1 MLKIQDGE
9 LSKTAPTAKR
19 LFIQSNELLWAS
31 KDRPRAE
38 FAFWFM
44 FKRRHSKSIITLISA
59 VFVLLLLGTNT
70 AFASHRHSD
79 GRLSYLTR
87 LDHDLD
93 GDHIPETAT
102 IRQRGHLYQINIHFT
117 TGRPKLH
124 LTTYVAEAV
133 AGLSFQTADVN
144 NDRKND
150 LVITSATSIRP
161 LAIWLN
167 QGKSKF
173 QKISSWSYLVG
184 GYTGPEYRRKSCQP
198 DPVGTVAFDPLPQA
212 TLSGTY
218 FDIGNDV
225 AGLLC
230 SLTEKLTF
238 ASGLRQIPPR
248 GPPAT
253 THI

>member
-1 MLKIQDGE
+1 
-9 LSKTAPTAKR
+9 
-19 LFIQSNELLWAS
+19 
-31 KDRPRAE
+31 
-38 FAFWFM
+38 M
-44 FKRRHSKSIITLISA
+44 FKRRHSKSVSTLFSA
-59 VFVLLLLGTNT
+59 VFVLLLLGTNP
-70 AFASHRHSD
+70 AFASHRRSD
-79 GRLSYLTR
+79 ARLSYLTR

-102 IRQRGHLYQINIHFT
+102 IRQRGHLYQVNIHFT

-124 LTTYVAEAV
+124 LTTYVAEAA
-133 AGLSFQTADVN
+133 AGLSFQIADVN

-212 TLSGTY
+212 TLSATY
-218 FDIGNDV
+218 FDIGDDV

-230 SLTEKLTF
+230 SPNDKLTF
-238 ASGLRQIPPR
+238 ASRLWQLPPR

-253 THI
+253 TRI